1 VTTQDVA
8 PVNELPNPYRTI
20 ENWAQMPDGR
30 AGSVAAVA
38 IDIDGKSIW
47 ALERCGANSCVLDP
61 TTGRMSTMDPIL
73 LFDVSGKLVRRF
85 GAGMIAGPHRV
96 YCDGDGNIWVTDYQD
111 NAPRPGTPGVNGGG
125 GTSTER
131 PTERPGKGAT
141 IGHQVFKFTPH
152 GELLMTIG
160 RPGGAIEGDGD
171 PEYFY
176 QPCDVLVG
184 SNGDVFVSQGHGQG
198 KPEVL
203 KFTKD
208 GKFIKR
214 WGQLGSGPGEFDQA
228 HSIAMDSK
236 GRLYVGDRGNN
247 RIQVFDQ
254 DGKYISETKAFSRP
268 SGLFIDKNDNIY
280 VADSESGSVARHRP
294 EWRRGIRIGSVNDFV
309 PRSFIPDPNTET
321 FVSNGFTRTWSAEGV
336 TVDAAGNLYGAEVG
350 NRRLMRYEPIAT

>member
-1 VTTQDVA
+1 VTTEDVT
-8 PVNELPNPYRTI
+8 PVNNLPNPYRTI
-20 ENWAQMPDGR
+20 ENWAHMPDGR

-38 IDIDGKSIW
+38 VDKDGKSIW

-61 TTGRMSTMDPIL
+61 VTGKMSTMDPIL
-73 LFDVSGKLVRRF
+73 LFDASGKLVRRF
-85 GAGMIAGPHRV
+85 GAGMIAGPHRI
-96 YCDGDGNIWVTDYQD
+96 YCDPDGNIWVTDYQD
-111 NAPRPGTPGVNGGG
+111 NAPRAGTPGVNGGG
-125 GTSTER
+125 GSTTER

-141 IGHQVFKFTPH
+141 IGHQVFKFTPQ

-160 RPGGAIEGDGD
+160 RPGGAVEDDGD
-171 PEYFY
+171 PKYFY

-184 SNGDVFVSQGHGQG
+184 SDGDVFVSQGHGQG

-203 KFTKD
+203 KFTQD

-214 WGQLGSGPGEFDQA
+214 WGKLGSGPGEFNQA
-228 HSIAMDSK
+228 HSIALDSK

-254 DGKYISETKAFSRP
+254 DGTYISETKAFSRP

-280 VADSESGSVARHRP
+280 VADSESGSVARNRP

-321 FVSNGFTRTWSAEGV
+321 FAANGFTRTWSAEGV

-350 NRRLMRYEPIAT
+350 NCRLIAVQLL